1 MPIYK
6 DPKSPIDGIPSY
18 FFNNTYDVNTV
29 RKNINKYYHQLY
41 FSCLRA
47 QRIACKLGFIS
58 GSMKD
63 FKIDHDLNS
72 TCGFPATTYS
82 TSIQNTFLNYFYER
96 PVLLEPVLVN
106 RMTPITETFKDSER
120 YHAGLLFFIGDQ
132 LFSKMY
138 LIPCKEYTFLVIFP
152 NDNGL
157 PEATI
162 KEMVMNNVDWKI
174 YVQKPSNFYVHNAAR
189 PSTCFNVSEGGIPL
203 SIFTGSD
210 LDGCNKTLN
219 DNAYF
224 AFISDPEAVN
234 RNLMKM
240 TLSHKIT
247 GTDGGQY
254 FQLEKSYISS
264 LVSGSRAIDI
274 YIVGTRDMDFRGSL
288 GQTRYFQIPLE
299 NGKNPVPV
307 DNLRYYAYNA
317 NTGVMSPRPDVIT
330 TLYYP
335 NVYSIENA
343 GDDNLVVDVYYSNE
357 VSTTFINPIENYM
370 KYLEEDGADYALQ
383 CINDTLEDPIKD
395 YMPEKI
401 RYCIKDYLQYAEAMG
416 SDARWEPNIPDR
428 YSLDKLVDILKDDVN
443 RYTGFF
449 KDIVLDTNHDVF
461 DFDVSLAEYPD
472 IYNNTVTENHSP
484 IDTLK
489 VTFEEP
495 MMWFRFYEKSEEK
508 FPMEIFVDGKIIGK
522 LTTFKY
528 GHDVYA
534 YIPKS
539 LANANSI
546 LHFCIMTQN
555 AETRFSIKNP
565 INFTQLYQEITF
577 PANFKHFS
585 DRNLLYYDA
594 DTMVRYPN
602 SYFRLKAYF
611 GLESAFLQ
619 TKSEEYVLTNADDF
633 ILTGNVIATSLSSG
647 LSYKE
652 IGTRVAEFYFNM
664 TDSTIYQNAVTTNED
679 IVNDPKQVRTFAEPM
694 IYFSVEAPD
703 TGYLYPIRVKIDDDY
718 TDQVFRYTVI
728 NEEGLTLQYIF
739 IPQSLVSA
747 TSDIT
752 VDLMIA
758 PTEEVLKSQLSYE
771 IIPQIRIQ
779 VTNEEAVGKNIIIK
793 SIDEYH
799 SAIWDT
805 QNDDANAAYW
815 IIEPTGT
822 ITTNIDPDAESV
834 YVEDTYTEGRP
845 PEQYSD
851 NTTTRVYSTSGRIR
865 RVSPRV
871 GDEDTPTYSNQFT
884 WSEFDLEPSKD
895 RIRIWHCNKDTGLG
909 TLIDPS
915 AYMVQSNPRVI
926 DSLIITS
933 NFDMDNGD
941 YYLVEYLP
949 WRYTKVKDINRNNP
963 MDPTAS
969 DTLVDLSELDRPV
982 DGTYEYFLDGVRL
995 DHNMARFVS
1004 PTKFLFIN
1012 ENTSHFTIYERSHD
1026 VDVYGN
1032 INMKEKSLE
1041 DQLMDVDS
1049 DFLEYM
1055 KTKALQN

>member
-1 MPIYK
+1 M
-6 DPKSPIDGIPSY
+6 
-18 FFNNTYDVNTV
+18 
-29 RKNINKYYHQLY
+29 
-41 FSCLRA
+41 
-47 QRIACKLGFIS
+47 
-58 GSMKD
+58 
-63 FKIDHDLNS
+63 
-72 TCGFPATTYS
+72 
-82 TSIQNTFLNYFYER
+82 
-96 PVLLEPVLVN
+96 
-106 RMTPITETFKDSER
+106 
-120 YHAGLLFFIGDQ
+120 
-132 LFSKMY
+132 
-138 LIPCKEYTFLVIFP
+138 
-152 NDNGL
+152 
-157 PEATI
+157 
-162 KEMVMNNVDWKI
+162 
-174 YVQKPSNFYVHNAAR
+174 
-189 PSTCFNVSEGGIPL
+189 
-203 SIFTGSD
+203 
-210 LDGCNKTLN
+210 
-219 DNAYF
+219 
-224 AFISDPEAVN
+224 
-234 RNLMKM
+234 
-240 TLSHKIT
+240 
-247 GTDGGQY
+247 
-254 FQLEKSYISS
+254 
-264 LVSGSRAIDI
+264 
-274 YIVGTRDMDFRGSL
+274 
-288 GQTRYFQIPLE
+288 
-299 NGKNPVPV
+299 
-307 DNLRYYAYNA
+307 
-317 NTGVMSPRPDVIT
+317 
-330 TLYYP
+330 
-335 NVYSIENA
+335 
-343 GDDNLVVDVYYSNE
+343 
-357 VSTTFINPIENYM
+357 
-370 KYLEEDGADYALQ
+370 
-383 CINDTLEDPIKD
+383 
-395 YMPEKI
+395 
-401 RYCIKDYLQYAEAMG
+401 
-416 SDARWEPNIPDR
+416 
-428 YSLDKLVDILKDDVN
+428 
-443 RYTGFF
+443 
-449 KDIVLDTNHDVF
+449 
-461 DFDVSLAEYPD
+461 
-472 IYNNTVTENHSP
+472 
-484 IDTLK
+484 
-489 VTFEEP
+489 
-495 MMWFRFYEKSEEK
+495 
-508 FPMEIFVDGKIIGK
+508 
-522 LTTFKY
+522 
-528 GHDVYA
+528 
-534 YIPKS
+534 
-539 LANANSI
+539 
-546 LHFCIMTQN
+546 
-555 AETRFSIKNP
+555 
-565 INFTQLYQEITF
+565 
-577 PANFKHFS
+577 
-585 DRNLLYYDA
+585 
-594 DTMVRYPN
+594 
-602 SYFRLKAYF
+602 
-611 GLESAFLQ
+611 
-619 TKSEEYVLTNADDF
+619 
-633 ILTGNVIATSLSSG
+633 
-647 LSYKE
+647 
-652 IGTRVAEFYFNM
+652 
-664 TDSTIYQNAVTTNED
+664 
-679 IVNDPKQVRTFAEPM
+679 
-694 IYFSVEAPD
+694 
-703 TGYLYPIRVKIDDDY
+703 
-718 TDQVFRYTVI
+718 
-728 NEEGLTLQYIF
+728 TLQYIF

-758 PTEEVLKSQLSYE
+758 HTEEVLKSQLSYE